1 MKKYLSILLAV
12 ALLACLA
19 ACDGGE
25 TSSDPASTP
34 GSNGTTTTTTTG
46 SSGDTTSGTAGTT
59 DTTADT
65 TGTEPSDST
74 GTASGTSATT
84 SGGGSSA
91 TKPTTSKTT
100 TKKPT
105 TTTTKKPVVDG
116 PAASSLASY
125 DLTTARIKDAA
136 AWDANLAS
144 YYVKVHKNGVMQIGS
159 GTQSQTE
166 AYAAYMDKDGMLNKL
181 VNMDVMFYCPS
192 KIAATPSGIHEMQG
206 KGQILFRAT
215 KVSNMGRRNPCY
227 VLEYEDCGNFSL
239 RLLKYDAKGQ
249 STIGKQ
255 VSVEAIYKPYEYN
268 RLQVGFFNE
277 DGGVRILVYLNG
289 TLVLNQLDKNAS
301 ADLKKAGYVVFQNEG
316 TTVLLRGVD
325 SKAGVPDGYA
335 VPKPVK
341 KVGNHQ
347 TYDISGLQDYDY
359 RCLLTVMEAREW
371 RYGNGSV
378 MPYRLYLPTNYSKD
392 KKYPLV
398 LYLHGSGVNGSDNY
412 LQLGGDVQFHKAFMD
427 HQQTEEFIYVVPQC
441 PVANWNTTDYDITT
455 VVGRPDWVINS
466 ATTKPSPETLALCDL
481 LAALQKEFS
490 VNSKRMYVAG
500 ASAGGQGAYGLMGR
514 YPDLFAGAIIGC
526 AAGDTSL
533 AKNYSP
539 LVIAHGALDPAILIE
554 RGREMRDVIKAAGG
568 EVKYYEYP
576 DRYHDFGKRE
586 EIVEYI
592 EWIFSKSK

>member
-1 MKKYLSILLAV
+1 MKKYLAILLAV
-12 ALLACLA
+12 VLLACLA
-19 ACDGGE
+19 ACDGGG

-65 TGTEPSDST
+65 AGTEPSDST

-91 TKPTTSKTT
+91 IKPTTSKTT

-125 DLTTARIKDAA
+125 DLTAARIKDAV

-144 YYVKVHKNGVMQIGS
+144 YYVKVHKNGVMQIGN

-166 AYAAYMDKDGMLNKL
+166 AYAAYMDKDGTLNKL

-192 KIAATPSGIHEMQG
+192 ELAATPSGTHEMQG

-227 VLEYEDCGNFSL
+227 VLQYEDCGNFSL
-239 RLLKYDAKGQ
+239 QLLKYESKGQ

-277 DGGVRILVYLNG
+277 TGGVRILVYFNG
-289 TLVLNQLDKNAS
+289 TLVLNQLDKTAS
-301 ADLKKAGYVVFQNEG
+301 DDLKKGGYTVFQNEKS
-316 TTVLLRGVD
+316 TVLLRGVD

-347 TYDISGLQDYDY
+347 TYDISGLKDYDF
-359 RCLLTVMEAREW
+359 RCLATVMEAREW
-371 RYGNGSV
+371 KDNNGV
-378 MPYRLYLPTNYSKD
+378 TIPYRLYLPTNYSKD
-392 KKYPLV
+392 KKYPMAI
-398 LYLHGSGVNGSDNY
+398 YLHGLGTNGSDNF
-412 LQLGGDVQFHKAFMD
+412 LQIGGDVAFHKAYLD
-427 HQQTEEFIYVVPQC
+427 YQQTEEFIYVVPQC
-441 PVANWNTTDYDITT
+441 PDYCWNVNDLNINTLVGGQNVVVDTANSKE
-455 VVGRPDWVINS
+455 S
-466 ATTKPSPETLALCDL
+466 ATGVAVFNLFQALT
-481 LAALQKEFS
+481 KEFS
-490 VNSKRMYVAG
+490 VNTKRVYLSG
-500 ASAGGQGAYGLMGR
+500 ASAGGLGTYAFMGR
-514 YPDLFAGAIIGC
+514 HPEFF
-526 AAGDTSL
+526 AAGIVGCGVGDLTL
-533 AKNYSP
+533 AGKYPP
-539 LVIAHGALDPAILIE
+539 LVIAHGALDTAVYVKY
-554 RGREMRDVIKAAGG
+554 GRQMRDAIQAAGG

-576 DRYHDFGKRE
+576 DRYHSFGVRE
-586 EIVEYI
+586 EIREYI
-592 EWIFSKSK
+592 QWIFQKSR